1 MWFVTNRFS
10 VLSKITVNLSYVVCL
25 LEIKKI
31 NSGKLKTLNKQLT
44 DQAWANGWTKSGDLK
59 VSFSFTLTLLYS
71 FYFSAHLI
79 HILTFSVSAVFIK
92 DKLYRCVKVFKTT
105 LRWWQNSTFRD
116 MCL

>member
-1 MWFVTNRFS
+1 MKKGNGFDCEIILW
-10 VLSKITVNLSYVVCL
+10 
-25 LEIKKI
+25 LEA
-31 NSGKLKTLNKQLT
+31 NFLTLMSLETLNKQLT